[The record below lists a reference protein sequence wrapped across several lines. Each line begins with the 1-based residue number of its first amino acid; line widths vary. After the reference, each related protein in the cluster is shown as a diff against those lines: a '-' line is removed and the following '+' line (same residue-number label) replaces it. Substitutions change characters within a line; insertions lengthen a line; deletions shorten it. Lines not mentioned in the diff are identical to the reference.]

1 MRVTTS
7 ELRKALEVLLGHL
20 ESTSQSE
27 FEVQE
32 DFYWA
37 VPAKACYDAYEQPT
51 ELTIGQL
58 SDDWSHLQAIGEGKE
73 EPLGYALVWAS
84 SVIRA
89 IGEKAR
95 K

>member
-1 MRVTTS
+1 VRVTTS
-7 ELRKALEVLLGHL
+7 ELRRVLEVLLVHL

-37 VPAKACYDAYEQPT
+37 VPAGASYDAYEQPT

-58 SDDWSHLQAIGEGKE
+58 SDDWTRLQAIGEGKA

-84 SVIRA
+84 TVIRA

-95 K
+95 